1 MPPSRSTSASSA
13 SAFKKNVP
21 FKPPGPAS
29 SAKTTSTSAK
39 GYTVS
44 KRTSNMSNTGKGKGK
59 GPEILRPSSPS
70 SSSGEEDFGT
80 TIDLEDDFDL
90 PTTKTATSRD
100 PIQEI
105 TTSETAR
112 DIPFVVDSEL
122 DVDSDMDTGPEPLAT
137 TNAVTEHT
145 TQEQTPFDADEV
157 QELPP
162 ALLARLVHEN
172 FNDKTM
178 HMSKPANE
186 VLKRYMNIF
195 MLEAVARAAEGKK
208 ERLGVGKGGM
218 AADEEIWLDVED
230 LEGVTG
236 GLLLDF

>member
-1 MPPSRSTSASSA
+1 MSS
-13 SAFKKNVP
+13 V
-21 FKPPGPAS
+21 G
-29 SAKTTSTSAK
+29 K
-39 GYTVS
+39 G
-44 KRTSNMSNTGKGKGK
+44 KGKGKGK
-59 GPEILRPSSPS
+59 GPEMLRPSSSS

-90 PTTKTATSRD
+90 PTTKHAPSRD
-100 PIQEI
+100 PIQEV
-105 TTSETAR
+105 TTSETTR
-112 DIPFVVDSEL
+112 DIPFIVDSEL
-122 DVDSDMDTGPEPLAT
+122 DMDSDMDIGPAPIAT
-137 TNAVTEHT
+137 TNAVAEQT

-172 FNDKTM
+172 FDDKTIR
-178 HMSKPANE
+178 MSKPANE

-195 MLEAVARAAEGKK
+195 MREAVARAAEGKK

-218 AADEEIWLDVED
+218 ATDEEIWLDVED
-230 LEGVTG
+230 LEKVTG

>member
-1 MPPSRSTSASSA
+1 MSSE
-13 SAFKKNVP
+13 
-21 FKPPGPAS
+21 
-29 SAKTTSTSAK
+29 
-39 GYTVS
+39 
-44 KRTSNMSNTGKGKGK
+44 GKGKGK
-59 GPEILRPSSPS
+59 GPEMLRPSSPS

-90 PTTKTATSRD
+90 PTIKKAPSRD
-100 PIQEI
+100 PIQEV
-105 TTSETAR
+105 TTSETTR
-112 DIPFVVDSEL
+112 DMPFIVDSEL
-122 DVDSDMDTGPEPLAT
+122 DMDSDMDIGPAPIAT
-137 TNAVTEHT
+137 TNSVAEQT

-172 FNDKTM
+172 FDDKTIR
-178 HMSKPANE
+178 MSKPANE

-195 MLEAVARAAEGKK
+195 MREAVARAAEGKK

-218 AADEEIWLDVED
+218 ATDEEIWLDVED
-230 LEGVTG
+230 LEKVTG